1 MKLDKAG
8 LEQLLP
14 HRGDMLLLD
23 EAEVT
28 EPGQSAC
35 AVHEVHADAFW
46 VAGHF
51 PGHPIMPGVLVAEAM
66 AQTAAVAALSSAD
79 PDKQGKPVFLVGY
92 DKLRFRRPVSVGDHI
107 QLFAE
112 LERARRGLYSF
123 CVRAEVSGEL
133 VARGELM
140 AAQG

>member
-1 MKLDKAG
+1 
-8 LEQLLP
+8 
-14 HRGDMLLLD
+14 
-23 EAEVT
+23 
-28 EPGQSAC
+28 
-35 AVHEVHADAFW
+35 
-46 VAGHF
+46 
-51 PGHPIMPGVLVAEAM
+51 MPGVLVAEAM